1 MKTDEKGKS
10 VLLCGLPGSGK
21 SETGKELAR
30 LLNLPFI
37 DLDGLIEENH
47 GKTIVEIFTESG
59 ETHFREIEADILEK
73 LLDTDNARIIAL
85 GGGTLETER
94 AWHAIEHSDAITVWL
109 LVGPAVAARRLEN
122 NDMISS
128 HPLLKGLSGNKL
140 QKRLR
145 QLLEQRRPDYESSLV
160 YIDANSMN
168 PAEAAARIADNI
180 EGEY

>member
-10 VLLCGLPGSGK
+10 ILLCGLPGSGK

-30 LLNLPFI
+30 LSNLPFI
-37 DLDGLIEENH
+37 DLDGLIEEKE
-47 GKTIVEIFTESG
+47 GKTIVEIFSESG
-59 ETHFREIEADILEK
+59 ETVFREIEADILEK

-109 LVGPAVAARRLEN
+109 LVDPAVAARRLEN
-122 NDMISS
+122 NDMIPL
-128 HPLLKGLSGNKL
+128 HPLLKGYSGQKL
-140 QKRLR
+140 QKRLL
-145 QLLEQRRPDYESSLV
+145 QLFEKRRPDYASCLV

-168 PAEAAARIADNI
+168 PAEAAARIVDSI
-180 EGEY
+180 EDEY